1 MAIIQQIE
9 NGKLVDSSASNTS
22 LSTENKSD
30 AAGGAL
36 DKDAFLQ
43 LLVAQMQYQDP
54 LEPTDN
60 TEYISQLATFSQ
72 LEEMQNLNQSLTE
85 GSAYNLVGKYVFVK
99 VTNNQTGETSY
110 DHGMVEYVMRE
121 NGKVYISV
129 NDSLYNIDDLDTVS
143 DPDYYTATTVAKS
156 FTNMVKALPSEKNLT
171 IYDEEKKMKEN
182 SLLFGGFFALRE
194 DDLIHKEEDDHGDAA
209 VEHGGADVVDEV
221 GHQQTGHRDPDAVD
235 GVDDAGDDA
244 EGQHIP
250 CDLLAEVALAA
261 EDEAALDGEVNALA
275 DDHSDHV
282 SAEVGQTAVSG
293 VIAEDVPLE
302 GLAEQ
307 GDVDARP
314 AEVHHRQTLERCGQ
328 ELQQQILED
337 GDEVRHDD
345 EQTTLTHPFGSRR
358 VLGGKIIPEVHT
370 YFPFSCFSGGFPS
383 AR

>member
-30 AAGGAL
+30 ATGGAL

-143 DPDYYTATTVAKS
+143 DPDYYTATIVAKS
-156 FTNMVKALPSEKNLT
+156 FTNMVQALPSEKNLT
-171 IYDEEKKMKEN
+171 IYDEEKIKSARTVYD
-182 SLLFGGFFALRE
+182 SLTDYQKSF
-194 DDLIHKEEDDHGDAA
+194 IS
-209 VEHGGADVVDEV
+209 
-221 GHQQTGHRDPDAVD
+221 PDTVK
-235 GVDDAGDDA
+235 
-244 EGQHIP
+244 
-250 CDLLAEVALAA
+250 
-261 EDEAALDGEVNALA
+261 
-275 DDHSDHV
+275 
-282 SAEVGQTAVSG
+282 
-293 VIAEDVPLE
+293 
-302 GLAEQ
+302 
-307 GDVDARP
+307 
-314 AEVHHRQTLERCGQ
+314 TLEQ
-328 ELQQQILED
+328 LEAKLK
-337 GDEVRHDD
+337 
-345 EQTTLTHPFGSRR
+345 TLKGNTEDSS
-358 VLGGKIIPEVHT
+358 KSE
-370 YFPFSCFSGGFPS
+370 
-383 AR
+383 

>member
-143 DPDYYTATTVAKS
+143 DPDYYTAITVAKS
-156 FTNMVKALPSEKNLT
+156 FTNMVQALPSEKNLT
-171 IYDEEKKMKEN
+171 IYDEEKIKSARTVYD
-182 SLLFGGFFALRE
+182 SLTDYQKSF
-194 DDLIHKEEDDHGDAA
+194 IS
-209 VEHGGADVVDEV
+209 
-221 GHQQTGHRDPDAVD
+221 PDTVKTLEQLEAKIKNL
-235 GVDDAGDDA
+235 
-244 EGQHIP
+244 EGQY
-250 CDLLAEVALAA
+250 
-261 EDEAALDGEVNALA
+261 
-275 DDHSDHV
+275 
-282 SAEVGQTAVSG
+282 
-293 VIAEDVPLE
+293 
-302 GLAEQ
+302 
-307 GDVDARP
+307 R
-314 AEVHHRQTLERCGQ
+314 
-328 ELQQQILED
+328 
-337 GDEVRHDD
+337 
-345 EQTTLTHPFGSRR
+345 
-358 VLGGKIIPEVHT
+358 
-370 YFPFSCFSGGFPS
+370 GFV
-383 AR
+383 